1 MVFKMKLGEFLAAI
15 TPPVNVKITD
25 SIETTLIQLTSD
37 GYSCL
42 DAALLER
49 TILKI
54 KFGNTVP
61 TSINVILK
69 EGGTIS
75 A

>member
-1 MVFKMKLGEFLAAI
+1 MKLGEFLAAI

-25 SIETTLIQLTSD
+25 SIDTTLIQLTSD
-37 GYSCL
+37 GYGCL

-49 TILKI
+49 PILKI